1 MFKIHITYS
10 VVFKM
15 SICLFIGKVLC
26 DGRPCYNYICVYD
39 FMHGKWSSNELKRVR
54 RVLVV
59 YVGIFDFSLFW
70 CIWMDMR
77 MPHARIHLFESLSKR
92 MVWFSYTHKHAYV
105 MFCDCG
111 VDYFRIFFHLLFIN
125 MTIIYKNVLL
135 DFYWSCLSS
144 RRNGK
149 FGSYFLLCIH

>member
-26 DGRPCYNYICVYD
+26 DGRPCYKYELYIHMYD
-39 FMHGKWSSNELKRVR
+39 FKHGKWSSNELKRVR

-92 MVWFSYTHKHAYV
+92 MVWFSYIHLYTWACIRYV
-105 MFCDCG
+105 LRLWCG
-111 VDYFRIFFHLLFIN
+111 LFSIFFFIC
-125 MTIIYKNVLL
+125 YL
-135 DFYWSCLSS
+135 
-144 RRNGK
+144 
-149 FGSYFLLCIH
+149 